1 MYGTAGN
8 ADRAIIMRIIPIYA
22 EYSAPIFDP
31 VYSSGTAGISFLPP
45 LIGDL
50 EISERYTY
58 INFAASVT
66 LARGFYMALEKALD
80 LPIMVR
86 STLLTSTVTS
96 ESIMTTAQPQTAANN
111 LRRITLDVAGMT
123 CASCASR
130 VEKAIN
136 AIPGVQQTSVN
147 LATDSVAVEA
157 TRKSR
162 PT

>member
-1 MYGTAGN
+1 MVVGQL
-8 ADRAIIMRIIPIYA
+8 
-22 EYSAPIFDP
+22 
-31 VYSSGTAGISFLPP
+31 SSHLKK
-45 LIGDL
+45 D
-50 EISERYTY
+50 
-58 INFAASVT
+58 
-66 LARGFYMALEKALD
+66 LD

-86 STLLTSTVTS
+86 STLLTSIATS

-157 TRKSR
+157 SAQVQPDMIRQAIEKAGYEVPQDCLLYTSPSPRD
-162 PT
+162 